1 VIAFGFL
8 VGGFRTWQKERTD
21 RNARASDVS
30 KLHAQIAELNQPR
43 SLPEITNVFIDNV
56 FIDND
61 HQRTGWINI
70 YVYLVIRNQGA
81 DSAIDRWRLIIVPP
95 QPASPFIQTEKGLS
109 EWFQGHD
116 GAMHGNLL
124 HDREII
130 KRGGEKRGWLLCE
143 GPEARFGLSSR
154 QRAAVKVFFKHVH
167 DNEYSVVDPPGFDM
181 ATIG

>member
-1 VIAFGFL
+1 MHHIVALSIASGDPSSRHRL
-8 VGGFRTWQKERTD
+8 SPRAVRTWQKERID

-30 KLHAQIAELNQPR
+30 RLHAQIAELNQPR
-43 SLPEITNVFIDNV
+43 FLPEITDV

-81 DSAIDRWRLIIVPP
+81 DSAIDRWKLIVVPP
-95 QPASPFIQTEKGLS
+95 QSASPFIQTEKGLS
-109 EWFQGHD
+109 EWLQGHD

-130 KRGGEKRGWLLCE
+130 KRAVRKGVGFFAKGRRPVLD
-143 GPEARFGLSSR
+143 SR
-154 QRAAVKVFFKHVH
+154 Q
-167 DNEYSVVDPPGFDM
+167 DNGQR
-181 ATIG
+181 